1 VLKNEPFET
10 ETENATVWA
19 TTLLTLLVGWQDE
32 HLTCKKIGLAF
43 LVPAYPGCT
52 GKETVKRV
60 TVKDH
65 LAPILI
71 LVPLCKCKD

>member
-1 VLKNEPFET
+1 MLKNKPFET
-10 ETENATVWA
+10 ETENATIWA
-19 TTLLTLLVGWQDE
+19 TTLLTLLVGRQE
-32 HLTCKKIGLAF
+32 ELACKKFGLAF

-65 LAPILI
+65 PAPILI
-71 LVPLCKCKD
+71 LVPLYKCKD